1 MEPFKKVFYTN
12 SPEETIELGRQIG
25 SRLKGGEIIAYKG
38 CLLYTSDA
46 ADEL

>member
-1 MEPFKKVFYTN
+1 MPSYKVLNMEGK
-12 SPEETIELGRQIG
+12 ELETIELNDDIFNH
-25 SRLKGGEIIAYKG
+25 